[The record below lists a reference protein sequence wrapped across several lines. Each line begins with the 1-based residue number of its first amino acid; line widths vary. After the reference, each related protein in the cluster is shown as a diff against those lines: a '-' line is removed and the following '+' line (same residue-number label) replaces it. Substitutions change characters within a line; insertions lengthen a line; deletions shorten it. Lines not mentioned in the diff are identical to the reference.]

1 MTNKIIGVMITLVIG
16 LALLPVVYGFASDLT
31 AEGTG
36 ALAGTTVAKLV
47 DLLPVIY
54 VIILLAGAVGYI
66 ATSRK

>member
-1 MTNKIIGVMITLVIG
+1 MVNKIIGVMIMLVIG
-16 LALLPVVYGFASDLT
+16 LALLPVVNDFATDLT
-31 AEGTG
+31 GTG
-36 ALAGTTVAKLV
+36 GALENTTTGSLV